1 MFLTFDT
8 FSKRLSD
15 HRAHDLLGKP
25 VQNERDAQPGDP
37 AHKGLPRRELLR
49 LRELL
54 GCGGEMALLACLKP
68 SQLLAYL
75 TRPGE
80 LARMCSA
87 VLSAACPLAGSCR
100 ACSLM
105 CT

>member
-1 MFLTFDT
+1 GNLP
-8 FSKRLSD
+8 RLIVLRHRLPI

-54 GCGGEMALLACLKP
+54 GVARLALLFLRDE
-68 SQLLAYL
+68 S
-75 TRPGE
+75 
-80 LARMCSA
+80 
-87 VLSAACPLAGSCR
+87 
-100 ACSLM
+100 
-105 CT
+105 